1 MFKRHACRPTS
12 RLFLGTVTV
21 RSRSDLTR
29 FLEPDFPSE
38 KSTIEEHLAR
48 CLRDVLVLTPIQQ
61 ITDPGEN
68 DLIIDV
74 CVKDFRWGTV
84 LLPNMGAIDCLLLWP
99 PKIALEATLYSV
111 IPGAPRTV
119 FFAEEIMTW
128 RSYLRLRLSWKAVLN
143 LKPAVGRQELEGL
156 LYLACNRLLLQ
167 VRPYL

>member
-21 RSRSDLTR
+21 RSRSDLTQ

-74 CVKDFRWGTV
+74 CVKDFHWGTV
-84 LLPNMGAIDCLLLWP
+84 LLPNMGAIGCLLLWR

-111 IPGAPRTV
+111 IPGV
-119 FFAEEIMTW
+119 FFVKEIMTW
-128 RSYLRLRLSWKAVLN
+128 GSYLRLRLSWKTVLN
-143 LKPAVGRQELEGL
+143 LKPAVGRQELEGH
-156 LYLACNRLLLQ
+156 CI
-167 VRPYL
+167 